1 MSTQPRREARDPRR
15 ERRVLRGRPEPGSV
29 RVRRATPADR
39 DAIRRV
45 GHAAWPATY
54 AFAGE
59 DYVRDGLETWWS
71 TEAVESSLAETTY
84 VVAERADE
92 QGWLVVGI
100 GNVDLAPE
108 VPVIW
113 RLYVRP
119 DHQAGGLG
127 GMLLEALLAE
137 VPAGRRVRLEYV
149 DGNVRAA
156 TFYERHGFREAARE
170 PGRREG
176 WPDSVWMER
185 EV

>member
-1 MSTQPRREARDPRR
+1 MADQPA
-15 ERRVLRGRPEPGSV
+15 PGAV

-59 DYVRDGLETWWS
+59 AYVRDGLERLWS
-71 TEAVESSLAETTY
+71 VEAVEESLAQTTY
-84 VVAERADE
+84 VVAEVADE
-92 QGWLVVGI
+92 QGWLVVGT

-119 DHQAGGLG
+119 DHQADGLG
-127 GMLLEALLAE
+127 GQVLQALLAV
-137 VPAGRRVRLEYV
+137 VPPGRRVRLEYV
-149 DGNVRAA
+149 DGNLRAA
-156 TFYERHGFREAARE
+156 TFYARHGFREAARE

>member
-1 MSTQPRREARDPRR
+1 MVEQPGGP
-15 ERRVLRGRPEPGSV
+15 VPGAV
-29 RVRRATPADR
+29 RVRRATSADLH
-39 DAIRRV
+39 AIRRV

-59 DYVRDGLETWWS
+59 DYVRDGLERLWS
-71 TEAVESSLAETTY
+71 VEAITDSLAQTTY

-100 GNVDLAPE
+100 GNLDLAPE

-119 DHQAGGLG
+119 DHQADGLG
-127 GMLLEALLAE
+127 GRVLEALLTA
-137 VPAGRRVRLEYV
+137 VPPGRRVRLEYV

-156 TFYERHGFREAARE
+156 SFYERHGFREAARE
-170 PGRREG
+170 PGRRDG
-176 WPDSVWMER
+176 WPDTVWMER
-185 EV
+185 QV

>member
-1 MSTQPRREARDPRR
+1 MQQQLDHGSA
-15 ERRVLRGRPEPGSV
+15 PGDV
-29 RVRRATPADR
+29 RVRRATADDI

-59 DYVRDGLETWWS
+59 EYVRDGLERWWS
-71 TEAVESSLAETTY
+71 VETMAHSLAQTTY
-84 VVAERADE
+84 VVAERRDE

-100 GNVDLAPE
+100 GNLDLEPE

-119 DHQAGGLG
+119 DHQGDGLG
-127 GMLLEALLAE
+127 GLLMEALVAA
-137 VPAGRRVRLEYV
+137 VPAERGRVRLEYV

-170 PGRREG
+170 SGQREG

-185 EV
+185 AV